1 MAVVM
6 AVVIIIIIIII
17 ITRTIFIDIMTTV
30 SIQEFTRFIW

>member
-6 AVVIIIIIIII
+6 AVVIIIIII